1 MNLSIETRDF
11 WATKGIDI
19 TEDHQCIHVISQRP
33 LRTISSGIHGGGMRD
48 LQHIVNFHV
57 PETYDCADPK
67 ADLYTKIK
75 GIGIDTTVTT
85 GLMTAALLEDAGF
98 AHVTTDD
105 ACLFAIVTAGFSNA
119 ARVGSQVSHDW
130 HPGTI
135 NTMVVVDGFMTP
147 EALVE
152 AVITVTEAKAAALA
166 DLHVYCKNGL
176 VATGTTTDA
185 VAIGA
190 TQSVKSS
197 MTPIEYTGLATAFGE
212 QLAKTVYQACYETG
226 QKYIEKIK
234 NIIEY

>member
-105 ACLFAIVTAGFSNA
+105 ACLFAI
-119 ARVGSQVSHDW
+119 
-130 HPGTI
+130 
-135 NTMVVVDGFMTP
+135 
-147 EALVE
+147 
-152 AVITVTEAKAAALA
+152 
-166 DLHVYCKNGL
+166 
-176 VATGTTTDA
+176 
-185 VAIGA
+185 GA